1 LYQVK
6 GCSVADVLQRMD
18 KRRNPPLYL
27 TGLKKASY
35 AEEVGGFA
43 GDSADRHHVVQLAL
57 GAW

>member
-1 LYQVK
+1 M
-6 GCSVADVLQRMD
+6 ADVLQRMD